1 MPGVDPYFSTN
12 SYSTFVAWIDT
23 TRLRLLNLNKY
34 TPANHSTKHFLNRL
48 KNVSVVKL
56 KTLANANRAQQE
68 SSISK
73 IKTKNAQNITSNI
86 SSNVSSY
93 SKEAIEIQKAEFK
106 TKIKKIK
113 DTFLENKLKAEKEI
127 ILELSKKPRAIN
139 EGEAGNVNKNVVD
152 RDTQPIPDYLNYD
165 YIKND
170 HTYPSDP
177 NAQEIFPKAGKDV
190 TTAIT
195 DEILRPGRVKYNF
208 FSNGEQQT
216 EYRGWIKMP
225 GSGVQS
231 TNSKALD
238 KLYKAGKA
246 ITDATKFFG
255 SRDTELSEYSKEIL
269 NNGKIISPTG
279 TYKFFI
285 EKLHGRHYSDG
296 AATPYT
302 LGAINET
309 QGAIYKAGGDNFSN
323 RKVFAAFI
331 DNYNDNYNVEWSSYN
346 FLGRGEKSYAYSSTE
361 RKITMEFTILT
372 DHALEQLAAIDQL
385 NDKIKSGSQD
395 DILSFL
401 LNEDTIH
408 WGKGT
413 YNHDHK
419 QRLNGAT
426 STHYDT
432 AETTWQKLTFL
443 AQCCY
448 PYYRTDGKMK
458 EQPLVRMRIADFYD
472 VVCMF
477 NSLDVQLNPFDVP
490 YIDFNTSSLGEQ
502 PVGFK
507 VTISATIIHDYE
519 PSSQFYGF
527 YHRKQFDNKDAEAA
541 YQAKVWG
548 IGLTKNADLLTNIL
562 QKKSPV
568 SIKDVLNTKNFA
580 DLLKSTDFQEIQN
593 DIKAFK
599 ENFKGYKDK
608 SVNLF
613 EKVRKLKLKNIFDAI
628 KSVQNRTEFFKS
640 LESINKKLN
649 LNLDNRIDSIKNISE
664 KYDVTQSKID
674 NTKNLA
680 ISKVKDINKIMEEN
694 AMEKARSQPGVGKPP
709 VITIPKTI
717 GQMVEQSKQKTQSP
731 PPLNN
736 FIGPKQ

>member
-1 MPGVDPYFSTN
+1 MPGTDPYFTTN
-12 SYSTFVAWIDT
+12 SYSTFIAWVSS
-23 TRLRLLNLNKY
+23 TRSRLLNLNKY
-34 TPANHSTKHFLNRL
+34 TPDNYATKNFLNRI
-48 KNVSVVKL
+48 KNVGIVKV
-56 KTLANANRAQQE
+56 KTLLNKTKSEQE
-68 SSISK
+68 SSLSR
-73 IKTKNAQNITSNI
+73 IKTKKVHDITSNI
-86 SSNVSSY
+86 SDNVSSY
-93 SKEAIEIQKAEFK
+93 SKEAMEIQKTEFK
-106 TKIKKIK
+106 SKIKNIK
-113 DTFLENKLKAEKEI
+113 DTFLETKLKAQKDI
-127 ILELSKKPRAIN
+127 VLELSKKTRPIVA
-139 EGEAGNVNKNVVD
+139 GEDGNPNKD
-152 RDTQPIPDYLNYD
+152 FLDTDTQPIPDYLNYD

-177 NAQEIFPKAGKDV
+177 NAQEIFPKAGRDV

-195 DEILRPGRVKYNF
+195 DEILRAGRVKYNF

-216 EYRGWIKMP
+216 EYRGWIKFP
-225 GSGVQS
+225 GMTAQS

-238 KLYKAGKA
+238 KLYKSGKA
-246 ITDATKFFG
+246 VADGTKFFG
-255 SRDTELSEYSKEIL
+255 SRETELSEYSKEIL

-285 EKLHGRHYSDG
+285 EKLHGRHYTDA

-302 LGAINET
+302 LGPIDET
-309 QGAIYKAGGDNFSN
+309 QGKIYQAGGNNFSN

-331 DNYNDNYNVEWSSYN
+331 DNYNDNYNVEWSSYS

-372 DHALEQLAAIDQL
+372 DHAIEQLAAISQL
-385 NDKIKSGSQD
+385 NDKIKSDSPD

-413 YNHDHK
+413 YIHDHK

-432 AETTWQKLTFL
+432 PETTWQKLTFL

-458 EQPLVRMRIADFYD
+458 EQPLVRMRVADFYD

-477 NSLDVQLNPFDVP
+477 NSVDIQLNPFDVP

-507 VTISATIIHDYE
+507 VTLNATVIHDYE

-548 IGLTKNADLLTNIL
+548 IGLSKNADLLSTVL
-562 QKKSPV
+562 QKKSPI

-580 DLLKSTDFQEIQN
+580 DLLKTTDFQEIQN
-593 DIKAFK
+593 DIKSFK
-599 ENFKGYKDK
+599 ENFKGYQDK

-628 KSVQNRTEFFKS
+628 KSVKDRTEFFKS
-640 LESINKKLN
+640 LEAINNKFN
-649 LNLDNRIDSIKNISE
+649 LNLDSKIDSVKNVSNQ
-664 KYDVTQSKID
+664 YDVTQTKINNTKDVATSKI
-674 NTKNLA
+674 
-680 ISKVKDINKIMEEN
+680 KDINGIIEKN
-694 AMEKARSQPGVGKPP
+694 AIEKAKNQTGVGKPP

-717 GQMVEQSKQKTQSP
+717 GQIVDQTKP
-731 PPLNN
+731 NG
-736 FIGPKQ
+736 FIGPRQ